1 VADPDFFDVPLAGL
15 LSDAFAGER
24 RALINPAKAA
34 ASPVPPGNPYDDEG
48 GPGLAAADVSHPRQ
62 STTHLVVSDRDG
74 TVVSYTFTI
83 ESTGGNG
90 IVVPGYGFLLNNELT
105 DFNYDSQ
112 THPNRADGGKRP
124 RSSMS
129 PTIVTRQGKPLL
141 AVGSPGGSTIIPT
154 VAQVLLE
161 RLDLGASLPEAI
173 ARPRAAQRNTAAT
186 TAEPAFISS
195 PEGQALADPDTYGHS
210 YASMAEIGATTG
222 LEFLPGGRVLAAA
235 EPVRRGGGS
244 AAVAH

>member
-1 VADPDFFDVPLAGL
+1 MAP
-15 LSDAFAGER
+15 
-24 RALINPAKAA
+24 
-34 ASPVPPGNPYDDEG
+34 ASPS
-48 GPGLAAADVSHPRQ
+48 ADVSHPRQ
-62 STTHLVVSDRDG
+62 STTHLVVSDRQG

-105 DFNYDSQ
+105 DFDFGSP
-112 THPNRADGGKRP
+112 THPNRAEGGKRP

-129 PTIVTRQGKPLL
+129 PTIVTRNGQPVY

-195 PEGQALADPDTYGHS
+195 PEGQALIRGYGHS
-210 YASMAEIGATTG
+210 FTPMAEIGAVTG

-244 AAVAH
+244 AAVVRP